1 MKKTLYIL
9 FAILLVGMSSC
20 STSRT
25 AKKIIYLQDVQ
36 PGSSIPTEALSTLK
50 VVPGDKLGI
59 TVTSIATPELASR
72 YNLNLGTAN
81 NSSTNNA
88 DNTRYTVDENGCVDI
103 LGIGRVKVGG
113 LTRSEAAAKIQTIF
127 REGVINDAVVTVGA
141 YNRCIYVLGEV
152 NKPGKQE
159 ITRDNIT
166 LLEAIGLAG
175 DLTIQ
180 GRRDNIKVIRRDGD
194 ESKVYFVDLR
204 QKESVFNS
212 PVYNLRQD
220 DVIIVEPN
228 KVKMGQSTNNDNAL
242 RSISTWVSISS
253 LLTSIAT
260 LIIVNTK

>member
-1 MKKTLYIL
+1 MKKSFFTLL
-9 FAILLVGMSSC
+9 AILLLCVTSC
-20 STSRT
+20 STNKT
-25 AKKIIYLQDVQ
+25 AQKIIYLQDVQ
-36 PGSSIPTEALSTLK
+36 PGSSIPTEALSTLTI
-50 VVPGDKLGI
+50 VPGDKLGI
-59 TVTSIATPELASR
+59 TVTSIATPDLAAL
-72 YNLNLGTAN
+72 YNLNLGASN

-103 LGIGRVKVGG
+103 LGIGRVKVSG

-127 REGVINDAVVTVGA
+127 REGVVNDAVVTVAA

-152 NKPGKQE
+152 NKPGRQE

-166 LLEAIGLAG
+166 ILEAIGMAG

-180 GRRDNIKVIRRDGD
+180 GRRDNIKVIRREGN
-194 ESKVYFVDLR
+194 ESKAYFVDLR

-228 KVKMGQSTNNDNAL
+228 KVRIGQSTNNDNAL
-242 RSISTWVSISS
+242 RSISTWISISS

-260 LIIVNTK
+260 LIIVNTQ